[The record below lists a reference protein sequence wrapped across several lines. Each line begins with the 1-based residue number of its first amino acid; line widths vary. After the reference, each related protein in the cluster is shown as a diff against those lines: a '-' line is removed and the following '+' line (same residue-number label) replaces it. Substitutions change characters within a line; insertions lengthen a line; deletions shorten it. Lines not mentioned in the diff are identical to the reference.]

1 MSLRCVHIES
11 GLRVTNNGAI
21 QPCCYFNPSVNYK
34 DDNGLDLNV
43 NSTSLL
49 KAFDSP
55 TLAKLREQFSRGERP
70 DGCRDV
76 GKKKMQV

>member
-34 DDNGLDLNV
+34 DDKGLDLNV
-43 NSTSLL
+43 NSTTLL
-49 KAFDSP
+49 KAFDS
-55 TLAKLREQFSRGERP
+55 K
-70 DGCRDV
+70 
-76 GKKKMQV
+76 